1 MLRGNR
7 SKTVNSMAMG
17 IVLSSTTLWAGAAS
31 AQSLFDIIKM
41 PLNMIQDRIPTQLPN
56 VNSRTFDSN
65 LNGNTVNFC
74 MFPCSGGNLPAGI
87 PIAAP
92 QVAPRVAPQV
102 IPQSVPVAP
111 SGVSSSGVS
120 VSGGNVSTPGVS
132 VSPNNV
138 SAPAAA
144 PSSGISASGVSATP
158 NGVSVSPNNVSAPAA
173 APSSSISASDGNVS
187 APGVSAT
194 PNGVS
199 VAPSAIPQVSQPNS
213 SPAVAI
219 PPIQLPLELPNL
231 F

>member
-1 MLRGNR
+1 
-7 SKTVNSMAMG
+7 
-17 IVLSSTTLWAGAAS
+17 
-31 AQSLFDIIKM
+31 QSLFDIIKM

-92 QVAPRVAPQV
+92 QVAPRVTPQV
-102 IPQSVPVAP
+102 VPQSVP
-111 SGVSSSGVS
+111 SNNIS
-120 VSGGNVSTPGVS
+120 VSGGNVS
-132 VSPNNV
+132 
-138 SAPAAA
+138 AP
-144 PSSGISASGVSATP
+144 GVSATP
-158 NGVSVSPNNVSAPAA
+158 NGVSVAPNSVSAPAA
-173 APSSSISASDGNVS
+173 APSNNISVSDGNVS

-199 VAPSAIPQVSQPNS
+199 VAPDAIPQGGLPNGAVSQPNS

-219 PPIQLPLELPNL
+219 PPIQLPVELPKL